1 MELLD
6 RAVAELSERNYGSA
20 IRTLE
25 MLTGSDPMNAEAWKH
40 LARAYH
46 GIGDRPKAA
55 DAAQRYA
62 ALRPGDAAGHY
73 NAGVLLAQF
82 GQPEAAERAF
92 RAALAVDPAHAKA
105 RRALHKL
112 AEETPAGAAVP
123 ARPAASAAAGA
134 RRGTPWQGKVAAALT
149 VVAAL
154 AIIAWLFLPGGPAN
168 RGLRTRAPEPSP
180 AAVTTP
186 PAEQPNANTPS
197 IERAPQPTD
206 RSQLQPQPDGTPTP
220 SPTAER
226 PPIQPMPEVKK
237 PEQAAPAAR
246 QVWRQL
252 WQRPVAQ
259 NPQQSQYSE
268 PGLPIPL
275 RELLAA
281 AGNASGQA
289 AGAPQDASGTGA
301 AGQGPG
307 AQTPPGPAGA
317 PNSSAQAK
325 QRAQPAQPQPARSQ
339 PQQPKPLFTPAE
351 AQRVADGLDS
361 AERQD
366 IQGTLGYLANWLR
379 HDPACNDPDF
389 WPILQTALATTGPS
403 MAPQGL
409 TFGAAEV
416 MANITNAD
424 NAWQA
429 ADAIEQQSRS
439 LRSVLPQGIKL
450 QIAHVLASATSA
462 QQAYTYVDA
471 ALRQNNTAVSNY
483 ATQVL
488 VEAVQ
493 RAERERARMAG
504 RSQ

>member
-1 MELLD
+1 MELLE
-6 RAVAELSERNYGSA
+6 RAITELSERDYGSA
-20 IRTLE
+20 IRSLE

-40 LARAYH
+40 LARAYY
-46 GIGDRPKAA
+46 GVGDRAKAA

-82 GQPEAAERAF
+82 GQREAAERAF
-92 RAALAVDPAHAKA
+92 RAALAVDPGHAKA

-112 AEETPAGAAVP
+112 TEEAPSATATP
-123 ARPAASAAAGA
+123 ARPGA
-134 RRGTPWQGKVAAALT
+134 PAREGERRGTPWQGKVAAALT

-154 AIIAWLFLPGGPAN
+154 AIVAWLFLPGGPAN
-168 RGLRTRAPEPSP
+168 RGLKKHAPEPSP
-180 AAVTTP
+180 SAVTTP
-186 PAEQPNANTPS
+186 PPEEANANTPA

-206 RSQLQPQPDGTPTP
+206 VAQVQPQPDGTPTP
-220 SPTAER
+220 SPNAER
-226 PPIQPMPEVKK
+226 PPIQPMPEVKNRD
-237 PEQAAPAAR
+237 QAAPAAR

-259 NPQQSQYSE
+259 NPQQNQYSA

-275 RELLAA
+275 EMLAGQ
-281 AGNASGQA
+281 GNASGSG
-289 AGAPQDASGTGA
+289 AGAGQEAAGTGA
-301 AGQGPG
+301 SGPGPG
-307 AQTPPGPAGA
+307 AQGSTGPGPG
-317 PNSSAQAK
+317 AQAK
-325 QRAQPAQPQPARSQ
+325 QPAQAPQPQPAQ
-339 PQQPKPLFTPAE
+339 APQPKPLFTPAE
-351 AQRVADGLDS
+351 AQRVADGIDN
-361 AERQD
+361 AERQE

-379 HDPACNDPDF
+379 HDPACNDEDF

-409 TFGAAEV
+409 TFGSAEV

-429 ADAIEQQSRS
+429 ADAIEAQSRN
-439 LRSVLPQGIKL
+439 LRSVLPQNVKL
-450 QIAHVLASATSA
+450 QIAQVLANATSA
-462 QQAYTYVDA
+462 QQAYAYVDA
-471 ALRQNNTAVSNY
+471 TLRQNNTGVSNY

-493 RAERERARMAG
+493 RAERERARIEARMRQG
-504 RSQ
+504 N